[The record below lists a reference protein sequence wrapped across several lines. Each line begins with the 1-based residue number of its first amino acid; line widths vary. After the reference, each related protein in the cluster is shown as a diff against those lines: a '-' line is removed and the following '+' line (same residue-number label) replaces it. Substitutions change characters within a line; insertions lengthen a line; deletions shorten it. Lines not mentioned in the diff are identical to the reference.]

1 MDGDGLGTWSV
12 ELEVRPVL
20 SYAMAHNGVPV
31 VSRAVVHGART
42 DTTVRLSLGVTDAT
56 GPIGAPTGRD
66 VAVRADEPA
75 VVTDLDL
82 RLDAGAVLQ
91 IEERRPGRVHATVEL
106 DGAVVATHDVA
117 VTLLAAHQWRA
128 EPLALSMEMLAA
140 HVMPN
145 HPAIGVLMRETATV
159 LGQITGSTAIQGYQ
173 SGPERVDQI
182 VVATFLVM
190 HARGIAYSMPPA
202 SWADD
207 GQKVRNPDEVL
218 NGRVGTCLDTV
229 VVMAAALEHAGIHP
243 LLWLIHGHAF
253 LGYWREPLSFAST
266 VELDAAS
273 AVNQVDLGTIGLI
286 ETTAL
291 TGDEG
296 PDALVASMRSA
307 REHLHGDLGHVDG
320 VVDVRRARKD
330 SVLPLPARV
339 RDVDGAVQVVI
350 YAPPTPVVATP
361 APVRPAA
368 DGARRGP
375 APAEPPR
382 VTRWKNALLDLSLR
396 NRLINFTD
404 RGALSLM
411 LPDGGAGP
419 LEDLLHQGTAVTLR
433 ASDEITRIAVERGA
447 RTARDLGDQPLAE
460 LLHHDRSVHVDVTA
474 AAYPTRLRGLAHK
487 ARTITDETGANNL
500 YLALGTLVWDLDGR
514 TLRSPLILVPVVL
527 RPARRGGRYRLS
539 LDESGTSTPNYC
551 LVEKLRQTHGLTIP
565 GLADPAEDGAGIDL
579 DAAFDA
585 TRRAIAERGLNF
597 RVEPTADISILQF
610 AKFRLWKD
618 LDENWSTF
626 AANPLVAHLVH
637 TPTEPF
643 ADPVLD
649 PGTHDLDGL
658 DERCPVPADA
668 SQLRAVADAVAGRT
682 FVLEGPPGTGKSQT
696 ITNLLAHA
704 VSEGR
709 RVLFVAEK
717 RAALDVVQK
726 RLDAVGLGPLCLDLH
741 DKGSKPI
748 AVRQR
753 IAAAL
758 DHTVAVDPVEHEARL
773 EETRAAR
780 RALTRYAYRLGER
793 NGAGMSLPEA
803 RSAELAHADADAL
816 AVPEA
821 VAAADAE
828 TTATLRRVL
837 GRLPG
842 VADVARPRP
851 GHPWGFV
858 DVSAGVDPV
867 AVAAA
872 AARLDAAVPHLP
884 ARLRPCLDA
893 AVTPGELELLGRLTA
908 QRTPLPV
915 LDEVRSPRWSAAVEG
930 ALAGIDRLRGEPHPV
945 LGTVRPAALDLP
957 LADLD
962 REARAAAASGLLG
975 RKKRLAAVGA
985 RLTPVLRPGVVPTPK
1000 QVPELVAQLL
1010 VLRERVDAAVAAL
1023 GALPGVGRPPH
1034 GLPYVDAARA
1044 EVGVRIDRLRWAATV
1059 VDPAVSTGMR
1069 PAFVEPLRRALAAG
1083 AADPAP
1089 VFEAAAAGSALVAAC
1104 RCTPEALAGWAG
1116 ATGLVPRWWTARAE
1130 RGPVDGR
1137 APVLRAWLDLVGLVE
1152 PLRATLPEVRIRILE
1167 GRLDPDEARRSF
1179 ELGLAR
1185 ASVRERLRS
1194 TELDRFDPAAH
1205 DRSIHRFGLAGAAVR
1220 EHLVSHLPHRVLG
1233 TRDFDAGAT
1242 AGRIGALRRALGAR
1256 RGGMRI
1262 RELMSTH
1269 GDLITRALP
1278 CVLVS
1283 PDSLSRFFPAE
1294 ADLFDVVVFDEASQV
1309 RVADAVGAMGRARSV
1324 VVVGDSK
1331 QMPPTSFADT
1341 GGGPDDEAADPVETV
1356 DDEESIL
1363 TECVQ
1368 ARVPSQRLGWHY
1380 RSQDEAL
1387 IAFSNRHYYDG
1398 ALSSFPAPERG
1409 TAAVSLVRVDGDFH
1423 RSGRGPLLRT
1433 NPIEARA
1440 VVDDV
1445 VRRFAASPDAL
1456 PSLGVVTFNQ
1466 QQRAHIEGLLRD
1478 LDDPRIVEALEA
1490 PEGLFVKNL
1499 ENVQGDE
1506 RDTILFST
1514 GFGVNDRGV
1523 LPLNFGPLNRAGGER
1538 RLNVAVTRARR
1549 QVVVFTS
1556 FDPSQMRTEETS
1568 SVGVRHLR
1576 TYLELAA
1583 NGPSALPRDRER
1595 PAVRDRHRDEIAD
1608 RLRARGL
1615 RVRTGVG
1622 LSDFTIDLVV
1632 SAPGAP
1638 AGRDVAVLLDGAS
1651 WSRRL
1656 TVRDRD
1662 HLPVEVLH
1670 RVLGWARVERVW
1682 LPQWLTAP
1690 DAVLDA
1696 LAAAAD
1702 QAARVPSTGPDAETT
1717 VRVPAQAPA
1726 APEPAQPPPD
1736 GGRRRR
1742 LEPDGRTPVIAAAAP
1757 AARTG
1762 SAWPGDATEFA
1773 PWHPR
1778 RLGGRDVLDA
1788 LPDRAAADLVRRA
1801 IGEVV
1806 TAEGPVRAERL
1817 ASLVANAFD
1826 LTKVNENR
1834 REQILRHVP
1843 PELRRDRVEDVVW
1856 PAGVDPEAW
1865 TRYRPAGE
1873 SSPRR
1878 FTEVPLREIGNAM
1891 AALVAAGGGMERAEL
1906 HGETLRVFGLLR
1918 RTQAAVE
1925 RLDTALELSR
1935 GRYLDVDEHDMVR
1948 TLGR

>member
-12 ELEVRPVL
+12 ELEVRRVL

-31 VSRAVVHGART
+31 VTRLVVRGPVPEPVDAV
-42 DTTVRLSLGVTDAT
+42 LSLQVADAT
-56 GPIGAPTGRD
+56 GAVGEPHRTGIALGAGD
-66 VAVRADEPA
+66 VSVFEDLTLGLDPA
-75 VVTDLDL
+75 
-82 RLDAGAVLQ
+82 AMLQ
-91 IEERRPGRVHATVEL
+91 VEERRPATVRASLEV
-106 DGAVVATHDVA
+106 DGVVRAEGSA
-117 VTLLAAHQWRA
+117 PVTLLAAHQWQA
-128 EPLALSMEMLAA
+128 APLELALEMLAA

-145 HPAIGVLMRETATV
+145 HPALAPVMRAAATRLAETS
-159 LGQITGSTAIQGYQ
+159 GSASLEGYQ
-173 SGPERVDQI
+173 SGTERADAI
-182 VVATFLVM
+182 VAAVFSALQDL
-190 HARGIAYSMPPA
+190 GIGYAEPPA

-207 GQKVRNPDEVL
+207 GQKVRNPGEVVD
-218 NGRVGTCLDTV
+218 GRVGTCLDTAV
-229 VVMAAALEHAGIHP
+229 VLAAALEYAGIHP
-243 LLWLIHGHAF
+243 LLWVVRGHAF
-253 LGYWREPLSFAST
+253 LGYWREDGLALPST
-266 VELDAAS
+266 VEYDPAGPAN
-273 AVNQVDLGTIGLI
+273 AVDLGLMGLV
-286 ETTAL
+286 ETTVL
-291 TGDEG
+291 TGPPG
-296 PDALVASMRSA
+296 PDGYRRAAAAGLG
-307 REHLHGDLGHVDG
+307 HLAGDLDPVLG
-320 VVDVRRARKD
+320 VVDVRRARQD
-330 SVLPLPARV
+330 GIVPLPARV
-339 RDVDGAVQVVI
+339 RDDDGAVR
-350 YAPPTPVVATP
+350 VVAYTP
-361 APVRPAA
+361 PSPAAPRPAA
-368 DGARRGP
+368 VPAGEAAGRRRP
-375 APAEPPR
+375 ASVEPPR

-404 RGALSLM
+404 RAALSLL

-447 RTARDLGDQPLAE
+447 RTARDLGDPQLAE
-460 LLHHDRSVHVDVTA
+460 LLHGDRTVHVEVTA
-474 AAYPTRLRGLAHK
+474 AAYPARLRGLAHK

-527 RPARRGGRYRLS
+527 KPARRGGHYRLS

-551 LVEKLRQTHGLTIP
+551 LVEKLRQTHGLTVP
-565 GLADPAEDGAGIDL
+565 GLVDPAEDGAGIDL

-597 RVEPTADISILQF
+597 RVEPTAHLSILQF

-626 AANPLVAHLVH
+626 ASNPLVAHLLH

-643 ADPVLD
+643 ADPV
-649 PGTHDLDGL
+649 PEPVTHDLDGL
-658 DERCPVPADA
+658 DEQCPVPADA

-741 DKGSKPI
+741 DKGSKPV

-758 DHTVAVDPVEHEARL
+758 DHTVAVDTVDHEARV

-793 NGAGMSLPEA
+793 NGAGQSLPEA
-803 RSAELAHADADAL
+803 RSAELAHGDAEAL
-816 AVPEA
+816 EVPEG
-821 VAAADAE
+821 VAAAGRD
-828 TTATLRRVL
+828 TIVTLRRVL
-837 GRLPG
+837 GRLPE
-842 VADVARPRP
+842 VVDVARPRP

-858 DVSAGVDPV
+858 DTANGVDPV

-872 AARLDAAVPHLP
+872 AARLDVVVGRLP
-884 ARLRPCLDA
+884 ARLRPALDEA
-893 AVTPGELELLGRLTA
+893 LTVGELQLLGRLVA

-915 LDEVRSPRWSAAVEG
+915 LDEIRTPRWSAAVDG
-930 ALAGIDRLRGEPHPV
+930 ALAEVDRLRAEPHPV
-945 LGTVRPAALDLP
+945 LRTVHPAALDLP

-962 REARAAAASGLLG
+962 RAARAAAASGIFG
-975 RKKRLAAVGA
+975 RTGRLAAVGE
-985 RLTPVLRPGVVPTPK
+985 RLRPVLHPGASPAPK

-1010 VLRERVDAAVAAL
+1010 ALRERVDGAVAVL
-1023 GALPGVGRPPH
+1023 GSVPGIGRPPH
-1034 GLPYVDAARA
+1034 GLPFDDAARA
-1044 EVGVRIDRLRWAATV
+1044 EVGVRVDRLRWAAAV
-1059 VDPAVSTGMR
+1059 VDPAVSRGMR
-1069 PAFVEPLRRALAAG
+1069 PGFVEPLRRALGAG
-1083 AADPAP
+1083 GGADPAP
-1089 VFEAAAAGSALVAAC
+1089 VVEVAAAASALADAC
-1104 RCTPEALAGWAG
+1104 RCTPDALAGRSGTA
-1116 ATGLVPRWWTARAE
+1116 GLVPRWWAATAE

-1152 PLRATLPEVRIRILE
+1152 PLRTTLPEVRARILA
-1167 GRLDPDEARRSF
+1167 GGLDPDEARRSF

-1185 ASVRERLRS
+1185 ASIRERLRG
-1194 TELDRFDPAAH
+1194 TELDRFDPVAH
-1205 DRSIHRFGLAGAAVR
+1205 DRSIRRFGLASSAVR
-1220 EHLVSHLPHRVLG
+1220 EHLVSLLPHRVLA

-1341 GGGPDDEAADPVETV
+1341 TADDDGADPLETV
-1356 DDEESIL
+1356 EDEESVL

-1398 ALSSFPAPERG
+1398 ALSSFPAPDRG
-1409 TAAVSLVRVDGDFH
+1409 TTAVSLVRVDGEFH

-1440 VVDDV
+1440 VVDEV
-1445 VRRFAASPDAL
+1445 VRRFAASPDTL

-1466 QQRAHIEGLLRD
+1466 QQRTHIEGVLRD

-1514 GFGVNDRGV
+1514 GFAVNDRGV

-1556 FDPSQMRTEETS
+1556 FDPAQMRTEETS

-1595 PAVRDRHRDEIAD
+1595 PVVRDRHRDEIAD

-1615 RVRTGVG
+1615 HVRTGVG

-1632 SAPGAP
+1632 TTPGAP
-1638 AGRDVAVLLDGAS
+1638 TGSAVAVLLDGAS

-1656 TVRDRD
+1656 TARDRD

-1690 DAVLDA
+1690 EAVLDA
-1696 LAAAAD
+1696 VAAAAD
-1702 QAARVPSTGPDAETT
+1702 AAARTPRTGPDAETT
-1717 VRVPAQAPA
+1717 VRVPALAPA
-1726 APEPAQPPPD
+1726 AVAAPQPGPAD
-1736 GGRRRR
+1736 GRRRSDT
-1742 LEPDGRTPVIAAAAP
+1742 DGELATIAAAAP
-1757 AARTG
+1757 AGRVGT
-1762 SAWPGDATEFA
+1762 AWPGEAMEFV

-1778 RLGGRDVLDA
+1778 RLGGREVLDA
-1788 LPDRAAADLVRRA
+1788 LPDRAAADRVGQA
-1801 IGEVV
+1801 IAEVV
-1806 TAEGPVRAERL
+1806 AAEGPVRADRL

-1826 LTKVNENR
+1826 LSKVNDNR

-1843 PELRRDRVEDVVW
+1843 RGLRRDRAEDVVW
-1856 PAGVDPEAW
+1856 PDGVDPETW
-1865 TRYRPAGE
+1865 PGYRPAGE

-1878 FTEVPLREIGNAM
+1878 FADVPLREIGNAM
-1891 AALVAAGGGMERAEL
+1891 AALVTAGGGMERAEL

-1925 RLDTALELSR
+1925 RLDSALELAR
-1935 GRYLDVDEHDMVR
+1935 GRHLQVDEHDMVR
-1948 TLGR
+1948 ALGR